1 MHITKR
7 SRFSV
12 PWSIQPP
19 PSLTEVDCDVFIKYE
34 RAEPLKWTAWSPI
47 ANAFHPAQA
56 SNMPPNFRR
65 HKQGRRSFPRPIH
78 QT

>member
-19 PSLTEVDCDVFIKYE
+19 PSLTEVDCGVFIEYKIE
-34 RAEPLKWTAWSPI
+34 MDRPVTNCQCL
-47 ANAFHPAQA
+47 
-56 SNMPPNFRR
+56 PPKR
-65 HKQGRRSFPRPIH
+65 
-78 QT
+78 